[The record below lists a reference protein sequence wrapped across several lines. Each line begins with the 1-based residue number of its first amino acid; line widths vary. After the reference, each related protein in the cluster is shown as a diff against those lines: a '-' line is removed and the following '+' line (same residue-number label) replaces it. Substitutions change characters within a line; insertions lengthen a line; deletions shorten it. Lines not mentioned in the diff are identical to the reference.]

1 MKFWVHTSNSVPPM
15 SYLCNLK
22 HKRQTLSDFQND
34 CHRFSL
40 WFDGNETEVQ
50 CYGHIDVFFDETIP
64 DSVQYEIQKK
74 VYQLIDESEARWTV
88 PKGAQEIADAYCA
101 EEFY

>member
-1 MKFWVHTSNSVPPM
+1 MYFHVTGH
-15 SYLCNLK
+15 SYLYSLK

-40 WFDGNETEVQ
+40 WHNGSETEVQ
-50 CYGHIDVFFDETIP
+50 CYGHVSVFFDDDTISE
-64 DSVQYEIQKK
+64 DVKYEIQKK
-74 VYQLIDESEARWTV
+74 VYELIDENEHRWAV

-101 EEFY
+101 EEFTTQN